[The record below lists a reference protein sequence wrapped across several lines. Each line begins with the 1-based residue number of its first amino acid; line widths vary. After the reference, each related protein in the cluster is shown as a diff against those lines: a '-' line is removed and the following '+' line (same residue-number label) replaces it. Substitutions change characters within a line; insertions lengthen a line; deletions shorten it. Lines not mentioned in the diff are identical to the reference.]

1 MLYVR
6 YQGNSYEPVLTC
18 LCFCGI
24 DILVGEPGI
33 AQYNSRSLFYRGT
46 LCCPSVCVC
55 MCVEGLWRREQGRWR
70 KSSFYK

>member
-24 DILVGEPGI
+24 DILVGEHGI

-46 LCCPSVCVC
+46 LCCPSV
-55 MCVEGLWRREQGRWR
+55 
-70 KSSFYK
+70 